1 MRCEVDTFS
10 NPPSYVLRH
19 CPHIPLLLRC
29 IDDDDD
35 DSDGKKGCVSHI
47 PCVAG
52 SYLTIISVVSWQ
64 TMTPMLMRTKMKMR
78 RRRKKMV
85 RCPDPLLLISDTE
98 PDMSL
103 NLSPL
108 VLSEDDGEMPTS
120 ALLGP
125 IESDEE
131 DAAQEFEPG
140 DEQES
145 DHDIQESEEEEE
157 NDEGKLF

>member
-1 MRCEVDTFS
+1 
-10 NPPSYVLRH
+10 
-19 CPHIPLLLRC
+19 
-29 IDDDDD
+29 
-35 DSDGKKGCVSHI
+35 
-47 PCVAG
+47 
-52 SYLTIISVVSWQ
+52 
-64 TMTPMLMRTKMKMR
+64 
-78 RRRKKMV
+78 MV